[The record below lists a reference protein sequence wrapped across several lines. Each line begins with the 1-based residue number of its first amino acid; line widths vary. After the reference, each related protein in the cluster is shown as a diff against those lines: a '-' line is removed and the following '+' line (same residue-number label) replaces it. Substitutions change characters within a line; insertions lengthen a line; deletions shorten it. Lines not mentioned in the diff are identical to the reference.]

1 MTEDTLRSVE
11 LTKIGPHRFKATNA
25 RGGETFFGTG
35 GLDPDFTPVELLLAA
50 IGGCSAIDVESI
62 VGKRADSTRF
72 TVTTEGH
79 KVRDQDGN
87 HMVGLRVT
95 FDVVLPE
102 GEGGD
107 AARAVLPEAIAMSRD
122 RLCTVSRTVQLG
134 ADVTYARVAD

>member
-1 MTEDTLRSVE
+1 MTEDSLRSVE

-25 RGGETFFGTG
+25 RGGETFFGVG
-35 GLDPDFTPVELLLAA
+35 GTDPDFTPVELLLAA

-62 VGKRADSTRF
+62 TGKRAESTRF

-79 KVRDQDGN
+79 KVRDGDGN
-87 HMVGLRVT
+87 HLVDIRVT
-95 FDVVLPE
+95 FDVAFTE

-134 ADVTYARVAD
+134 TDVVYPQAAG